1 MSDIQAFST
10 DDIPAVGGTAS
21 QAGHV
26 VLRHASAITVEMAD
40 AARLA
45 ALDVEWTDLL
55 TRADV
60 SNVLMDPV
68 MVAASADVFPES
80 QCRTLL
86 AWQAHAGGARRLAG
100 IWAFSIGRPIQ
111 SAIAMDVLNTPPGP
125 HRYLSAPV
133 VDRAHLD
140 ETLHAMLDILANDP
154 QLPRIAALEAMITDS
169 PTMDALRRV
178 LASRGTEPCT
188 LEVFQR
194 PKLEAGVDGKTY
206 LEKALSSSS
215 RKKLRQHRR
224 RLGEKGALT
233 SGVISEPGQ
242 VRDALEDFMRIE
254 AAGWK
259 GRQGTALLCDPRNAA
274 FIRKSMPAMA
284 ERGRASIHALYLDGK
299 PISMQLVVRAGG
311 AAFTWKTAYDESY
324 QEFSPGMLLLEDY
337 TTAFLADKSITHV
350 DSCAH
355 DDSGYMSV
363 WTGRQPIAD
372 IWIDTSRGGSLS
384 FKVTSRLQ
392 KLYRDLR
399 SRTKTLYLALQER
412 RKR

>member
-10 DDIPAVGGTAS
+10 DDIPAVGGSAS
-21 QAGHV
+21 QAGR
-26 VLRHASAITVEMAD
+26 LSGHASDIAVEMVD
-40 AARLA
+40 AARLTE
-45 ALDVEWTDLL
+45 LDAEWTDLL

-86 AWQAHAGGARRLAG
+86 AWRSQPGGARQLAG
-100 IWAFSIGRPIQ
+100 IWAFSVGRPVQ
-111 SAIAMDVLNTPPGP
+111 SAIAMNVLNTPPGP

-133 VDRAHLD
+133 IDRTLLD
-140 ETLHAMLDILANDP
+140 DTLHAMLDTLAGDP
-154 QLPRIAALEAMITDS
+154 QLPKIAALEAMLMDS
-169 PTMDALRRV
+169 PTMEALRRV
-178 LASRGTEPCT
+178 LAARGTAPCM
-188 LEVFQR
+188 LEEFQR
-194 PKLEAGVDGKTY
+194 PKLESGVDGKTY

-224 RLGEKGALT
+224 RLGEKGSLT
-233 SGVISEPGQ
+233 SEIFGDPQQI
-242 VRDALEDFMRIE
+242 RHALEDFMRIE
-254 AAGWK
+254 ASGWK

-299 PISMQLVVRAGG
+299 PISMQLVVRAGS

-324 QEFSPGMLLLEDY
+324 QDFSPGMLLLEDY
-337 TTAFLADKSITHV
+337 TTAFLADRSITHV

-363 WTGRQPIAD
+363 WTSRQPIAD
-372 IWIDTSRGGSLS
+372 IWIDTGRGGSVTFRALS
-384 FKVTSRLQ
+384 GLQ
-392 KLYRDLR
+392 KLYRELR
-399 SRTKTLYLALQER
+399 SRTKSVYLTLQER

>member
-10 DDIPAVGGTAS
+10 VDISAVIGTAS
-21 QAGHV
+21 QACRTTG
-26 VLRHASAITVEMAD
+26 RTSAIAVEMVD

-45 ALDVEWTDLL
+45 KLDADWTDLL
-55 TRADV
+55 SRADV
-60 SNVLMDPV
+60 SNVLMEPV

-80 QCRTLL
+80 QCRALL
-86 AWQAHAGGARRLAG
+86 AWQAQPDGARQLTG
-100 IWAFSIGRPIQ
+100 IWAFSVGRPVQ
-111 SAIAMDVLNTPPGP
+111 SAIAMNVLNTPPGP

-133 VDRAHLD
+133 IDRAHLD
-140 ETLHAMLDILANDP
+140 ETLHAMLDTLAGDP
-154 QLPRIAALEAMITDS
+154 QLPKIAALEAMLMDG
-169 PTMDALRRV
+169 PTMESLRRV
-178 LASRGTEPCT
+178 LAARGTAPCV
-188 LEVFQR
+188 LEEFQR

-224 RLGEKGALT
+224 RLGEKGVLT
-233 SGVISEPGQ
+233 SGVICEPEQ
-242 VRDALEDFMRIE
+242 IRDALEDFMRIE

-299 PISMQLVVRAGG
+299 PVSMQLVVRAGG

-324 QEFSPGMLLLEDY
+324 QDFSPGMLLLEDY
-337 TTAFLADKSITHV
+337 TTAFLADSTITHV
-350 DSCAH
+350 DSCSH

-363 WTGRQPIAD
+363 WTGRQTIAD
-372 IWIDTSRGGSLS
+372 IWIDTGRGGSAS
-384 FKVTSRLQ
+384 FKVLSRLQ

-399 SRTKTLYLALQER
+399 SQTKALYLSLQER